1 MIESFDISLLTRCTV
16 YTTYKRNVNTEMS
29 VQKRKFWRF
38 REEDVTNGDNTS
50 ELFFGFRQKVPTL
63 AILNLDHP

>member
-1 MIESFDISLLTRCTV
+1 
-16 YTTYKRNVNTEMS
+16 MS